1 MPLEHARALAIG
13 TDLLDCYVV
22 ESKLGEGGMG
32 VVYLVRNTKT
42 GVAYA
47 VKRSK
52 FTDAKARDSF
62 LAELQTW
69 IDLPPH
75 SHIVTCRF
83 FRTHNEDITVFSDY
97 CKGGSLSAWI
107 AGGKLRTLTQVHMW
121 RSSSPGGFTP
131 HISVAWCIR
140 TLNRPM
146 S

>member
-1 MPLEHARALAIG
+1 MPLEHTRALATG
-13 TDLLDCYVV
+13 TALLDCCVV

-32 VVYLVRNTKT
+32 VVYLVRNITT

-83 FRTHNEDITVFSDY
+83 FRTHDEDITVFSDY
-97 CKGGSLSAWI
+97 CEVGHSRRGLQAVNCTLSL
-107 AGGKLRTLTQVHMW
+107 
-121 RSSSPGGFTP
+121 RSSISRSSLRGGFTP
-131 HISVAWCIR
+131 HISVA
-140 TLNRPM
+140 
-146 S
+146 